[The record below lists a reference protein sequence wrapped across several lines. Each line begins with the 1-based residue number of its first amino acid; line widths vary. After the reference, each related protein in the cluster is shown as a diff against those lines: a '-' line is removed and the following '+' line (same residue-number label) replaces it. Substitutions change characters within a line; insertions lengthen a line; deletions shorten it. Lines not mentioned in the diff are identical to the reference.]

1 MILMTV
7 QGVSKSFGMKSVLKD
22 ISLTL
27 QQGARMGLIGV
38 NGSGKS
44 TLFRLIAGQME
55 PDEGTISLMRGTRV
69 GMLTQEADIQ
79 SDLTVREE
87 LSRVFE
93 PVREMER
100 RLRAL
105 EEEMAQKHEDE
116 AELDRLSREYA
127 RLTDRFE
134 DAGGYEWPSRIQGV
148 LAGLGFAK
156 GREDQPASVLS
167 GGEKTRLCLARLLL
181 TQPDLLMLDE
191 PTNHLDLSSIQ
202 WLEDT
207 LKKYRGTVLII
218 SHDRYFMNSVCDCM
232 AEISMRRL
240 VQYEGNYDQFTVK
253 RQADIER
260 QIREY
265 KLQQAEIARQ
275 QAIIQRYRMYNR
287 EKSIRAAESREKRL
301 EKMERLERPVDEQH
315 VRFSFEA
322 RRRTG
327 DDVLKVHG
335 LAKGFEGRRLFE
347 NFDLHLRAGDRVAII
362 GPNGVGKSTLLN
374 IIARKL
380 KADAGEVEFGANV
393 DLGYYEQHQT
403 GLDPEK
409 DVLNELW
416 DAFPRLDL
424 DRVRSVLALFLFT
437 GDDVYK
443 KISMLSGG
451 EKGRVSLCKLM
462 LKRDNLLLLDEPTNH
477 LDMDSREVLE
487 GALEDFDGTILTVS
501 HDRYFINRVADRIIE
516 MRPDGVKE
524 YLGNYDDYLEKKRRE
539 EAGLEDAAASGMTK
553 TQLDK
558 QRRRERLLREG
569 KKALEKQ
576 LEAAE
581 ARIAAAEKEI
591 QDLEARMADPE
602 LYQRPDEARETAR
615 RHAELQAGMDALYEE
630 WEALSEAVERAVRGI
645 TEDTPGKRHAPRAF
659 FPSRAKTAI
668 PHPRLRFRRS
678 RCR

>member
-55 PDEGTISLMRGTRV
+55 PDEGSISLMRGTRV

-148 LAGLGFAK
+148 LAGLGFAR

-301 EKMERLERPVDEQH
+301 EKMEKLERPVDEQH

-335 LAKGFEGRRLFE
+335 LAKSFEGRRLFE

-558 QRRRERLLREG
+558 QRRKERLLRES

-591 QDLEARMADPE
+591 QDLETRMADPE

-630 WEALSEAVERAVRGI
+630 WEALSEAVSER
-645 TEDTPGKRHAPRAF
+645 
-659 FPSRAKTAI
+659 
-668 PHPRLRFRRS
+668 
-678 RCR
+678 

>member
-55 PDEGTISLMRGTRV
+55 PDEGSISLMRGTRV

-148 LAGLGFAK
+148 LAGLGFAR

-301 EKMERLERPVDEQH
+301 EKMEKLERPVDEQH

-558 QRRRERLLREG
+558 QRRKERLLREG

-581 ARIAAAEKEI
+581 ARIADAEKEI
-591 QDLEARMADPE
+591 QDLETRMADPE

-630 WEALSEAVERAVRGI
+630 WEALSEAVSER
-645 TEDTPGKRHAPRAF
+645 
-659 FPSRAKTAI
+659 
-668 PHPRLRFRRS
+668 
-678 RCR
+678 

>member
-7 QGVSKSFGMKSVLKD
+7 QGVSKSFGMNCVLKD

-55 PDEGTISLMRGTRV
+55 PDEGSISLMRGTRV

-87 LSRVFE
+87 LSRVFA
-93 PVREMER
+93 PVQEMER

-105 EEEMAQKHEDE
+105 EEEMAQNHEDE
-116 AELDRLSREYA
+116 AALDRLSREYA

-191 PTNHLDLSSIQ
+191 PTNHLDLASIQ

-232 AEISMRRL
+232 AEISMRHL

-301 EKMERLERPVDEQH
+301 EKMEKLEKPVNEQH

-322 RRRTG
+322 RRRSG
-327 DDVLKVHG
+327 DDVLKVHS
-335 LAKGFEGRRLFE
+335 LSKSFEGRKLFE
-347 NFDLHLRAGDRVAII
+347 NFELYLRAGDRVAII

-380 KADAGEVEFGANV
+380 RPDDGQVEFGANV

-403 GLDPEK
+403 GLNPEK

-416 DAFPRLDL
+416 DAFPRLEL

-443 KISMLSGG
+443 KIGMLSGG

-487 GALEDFDGTILTVS
+487 GALEDFDGTILAVS
-501 HDRYFINRVADRIIE
+501 HDRYFINRVANRVIE

-539 EAGLEDAAASGMTK
+539 EAGMEDALAGGMTK

-558 QRRRERLLREG
+558 QRRKERLMRES

-581 ARIAAAEKEI
+581 KRIADAEEEI
-591 QDLEARMADPE
+591 ANLEARMADPA
-602 LYQRPDEARETAR
+602 LYQNPEEARQVAQ
-615 RHAELQAGMDALYEE
+615 RHAELQAGMDALYED
-630 WEALSEAVERAVRGI
+630 WEELSEIVGGSGGGSAAGQ
-645 TEDTPGKRHAPRAF
+645 
-659 FPSRAKTAI
+659 S
-668 PHPRLRFRRS
+668 
-678 RCR
+678 CRD

>member
-327 DDVLKVHG
+327 DDVLKVRG
-335 LAKGFEGRRLFE
+335 LAKSFEGRSLFE

-501 HDRYFINRVADRIIE
+501 HDRYFINRVADRVIE

-558 QRRRERLLREG
+558 QRRKERLLREG

-581 ARIAAAEKEI
+581 ARIADAEKEI

-630 WEALSEAVERAVRGI
+630 WEALSEAVSER
-645 TEDTPGKRHAPRAF
+645 
-659 FPSRAKTAI
+659 
-668 PHPRLRFRRS
+668 
-678 RCR
+678 

>member
-1 MILMTV
+1 M
-7 QGVSKSFGMKSVLKD
+7 
-22 ISLTL
+22 
-27 QQGARMGLIGV
+27 
-38 NGSGKS
+38 
-44 TLFRLIAGQME
+44 
-55 PDEGTISLMRGTRV
+55 
-69 GMLTQEADIQ
+69 
-79 SDLTVREE
+79 
-87 LSRVFE
+87 
-93 PVREMER
+93 
-100 RLRAL
+100 
-105 EEEMAQKHEDE
+105 
-116 AELDRLSREYA
+116 
-127 RLTDRFE
+127 
-134 DAGGYEWPSRIQGV
+134 
-148 LAGLGFAK
+148 
-156 GREDQPASVLS
+156 
-167 GGEKTRLCLARLLL
+167 
-181 TQPDLLMLDE
+181 
-191 PTNHLDLSSIQ
+191 
-202 WLEDT
+202 
-207 LKKYRGTVLII
+207 
-218 SHDRYFMNSVCDCM
+218 
-232 AEISMRRL
+232 
-240 VQYEGNYDQFTVK
+240 
-253 RQADIER
+253 
-260 QIREY
+260 
-265 KLQQAEIARQ
+265 
-275 QAIIQRYRMYNR
+275 
-287 EKSIRAAESREKRL
+287 
-301 EKMERLERPVDEQH
+301 
-315 VRFSFEA
+315 
-322 RRRTG
+322 
-327 DDVLKVHG
+327 
-335 LAKGFEGRRLFE
+335 
-347 NFDLHLRAGDRVAII
+347 
-362 GPNGVGKSTLLN
+362 
-374 IIARKL
+374 
-380 KADAGEVEFGANV
+380 EFGANV

-558 QRRRERLLREG
+558 QRRKERLLREG

-581 ARIAAAEKEI
+581 ARIADAEKEI

-630 WEALSEAVERAVRGI
+630 WEALSEAVSER
-645 TEDTPGKRHAPRAF
+645 
-659 FPSRAKTAI
+659 
-668 PHPRLRFRRS
+668 
-678 RCR
+678 

>member
-55 PDEGTISLMRGTRV
+55 PDEGSISLMRGTRV

-202 WLEDT
+202 WLEET

-451 EKGRVSLCKLM
+451 EKGRVSLWKLM

-558 QRRRERLLREG
+558 QRRKERLLREG

-581 ARIAAAEKEI
+581 ARIADAEKEI
-591 QDLEARMADPE
+591 QDLETRMADPE
-602 LYQRPDEARETAR
+602 LYQHPDEARETAR

-630 WEALSEAVERAVRGI
+630 WEALSEAVSER
-645 TEDTPGKRHAPRAF
+645 
-659 FPSRAKTAI
+659 
-668 PHPRLRFRRS
+668 
-678 RCR
+678 

>member
-322 RRRTG
+322 RRRSG

-558 QRRRERLLREG
+558 QRRKERLLREG

-581 ARIAAAEKEI
+581 ARIADAEKEI
-591 QDLEARMADPE
+591 QDLETRMADPE

-630 WEALSEAVERAVRGI
+630 WEALSEAVSER
-645 TEDTPGKRHAPRAF
+645 
-659 FPSRAKTAI
+659 
-668 PHPRLRFRRS
+668 
-678 RCR
+678 

>member
-7 QGVSKSFGMKSVLKD
+7 QGVSKAFGMKSVLKD

-55 PDEGTISLMRGTRV
+55 PDEGSISLMRGTRV

-148 LAGLGFAK
+148 LAGLGFAR

-409 DVLNELW
+409 DVRNELW

-558 QRRRERLLREG
+558 QRRKERLLREG

-591 QDLEARMADPE
+591 QDLETRMADPE

-630 WEALSEAVERAVRGI
+630 WEALSEAVSER
-645 TEDTPGKRHAPRAF
+645 
-659 FPSRAKTAI
+659 
-668 PHPRLRFRRS
+668 
-678 RCR
+678 